1 MLNEGQGSAW
11 AVCEGERRA
20 PGVRI
25 VMRMLRLPDALLLG
39 GALGFILKADLSN
52 DSHRIEVL

>member
-11 AVCEGERRA
+11 TVCEGERRA

-25 VMRMLRLPDALLLG
+25 VKRMLRLPDALLLG